1 MPPAGRWTVRLA
13 AAATGDFRTILQWT
27 ARRFGDHRQA
37 RLYAETLQDAL
48 KALVEG
54 PSAIGC
60 RPRDDIAP
68 GIFTLHVARQG
79 RRGRH
84 FILFRVSRETGGNF
98 VDVLRLL
105 HDAMDLRQHLPPS
118 PDDPDGP

>member
-1 MPPAGRWTVRLA
+1 MPPVERWTVRLA

-27 ARRFGDHRQA
+27 ARRFGDRQA
-37 RLYAETLQDAL
+37 RLYAETLQEAL
-48 KALVEG
+48 EALIDG

-60 RPRDDIAP
+60 RPREDIAP
-68 GIFTLHVARQG
+68 GIFTLHVSRQG

-84 FILFRVSRETGGNF
+84 FVLFRVSREAGGNF

-105 HDAMDLRQHLPPS
+105 HDAMDLRQHLPSS
-118 PDDPDGP
+118 PDDPDEP